1 MQLRKLAPIKS
12 VSQVTWLSQSLAD
25 CTLCINNYA
34 VDQPQIIG
42 DLVRGAAGQ
51 GNRVRISFKAPL
63 WEGITIRFC
72 VHQGQIAI
80 YASTSV
86 PNPSAALHDWT
97 MTIRALQYQ
106 HTIVCSTIFFDNLD
120 SPDLISEII
129 LPGRPNHRCRR
140 STGRNSNDYV
150 TFYISIEGVESSNE
164 FSINSSRGGYDFGK
178 SIAVRVWSICH
189 IGCCASTYSRCRW
202 VFTKSLSCQCSLQ

>member
-1 MQLRKLAPIKS
+1 M
-12 VSQVTWLSQSLAD
+12 
-25 CTLCINNYA
+25 CYA
-34 VDQPQIIG
+34 VDQPQRIG
-42 DLVRGAAGQ
+42 DFVRGTAGQ
-51 GNRVRISFKAPL
+51 GNHVRISFKAPL
-63 WEGITIRFC
+63 WEGITIQFC

-80 YASTSV
+80 YASTSI

-120 SPDLISEII
+120 SSDLISEII
-129 LPGRPNHRCRR
+129 LPGRSNHRCRR

-150 TFYISIEGVESSNE
+150 TFYISIEGVESYNE

-178 SIAVRVWSICH
+178 SIAVRV
-189 IGCCASTYSRCRW
+189 
-202 VFTKSLSCQCSLQ
+202 